1 MIYISDLQ
9 KKRAINIIWNS
20 AACYDFQP
28 DFKSYDR
35 DGRANLYLNC
45 IFGAARRHYD
55 YDKFIPL
62 FRTFEQYDDADTF
75 EGLLWLG
82 LENCVYQK
90 ELPDRPAL
98 AGLRRKYAEAMVKE
112 YAGHD
117 DFHLCEALTYAHFSR
132 VLGNEPNMNGYDRKL
147 LDELEFTPDMTTDDI
162 VARTQE
168 LFTRWFQISTE
179 ERKKKKHS
187 ILTPALHK
195 LSKQPHQ
202 KAKSSLRMFGLGLTE
217 HPDNSYGGSGSEG
230 QRQDA
235 EVKTKMTAEELR
247 EFMETKYG
255 KSMYP
260 THEAGK
266 IERTI
271 CSGSHA
277 MCHLLFTYG
286 DRIDTSKVQNA
297 FEALS
302 RQREAQQ
309 IERNRTSYQEHLSQN
324 RHAIEKLSEKIQNSI
339 LLHLQPAPV
348 KSNSGYI
355 NGQLAWRAAV
365 LNDGHVFK
373 KSEQDDMGSL
383 AVDILLDAST
393 SQKNRQEIVSAQGYM
408 IAESLTK
415 CNIPCRVMSF
425 CSMTG
430 YTILRVF
437 RDYDKP
443 SDNKKIFEYVSNGCN
458 RDGLAISAAHYLMNQ
473 SSYEHKLLIILSDVK
488 PNDVVKIQ
496 AHDKGMPV
504 PYENDAGIT
513 DTALQVRHARA
524 DGISVICVFT
534 GDDED
539 LPSAK
544 LVYGI
549 DFARIQSLDML
560 ADTVGK
566 LIQNQIKNI

>member
-1 MIYISDLQ
+1 MISISELQ
-9 KKRAINIIWNS
+9 KKRALNIIWNS
-20 AACYDFQP
+20 AARYDFQP
-28 DFKSYDR
+28 DFKSYDSE
-35 DGRANLYLNC
+35 GRANLYLNC

-55 YDKFIPL
+55 YAQFVPL
-62 FRTFEQYDDADTF
+62 FRAFEQYEDADTY
-75 EGLLWLG
+75 EGLMWLG
-82 LENCVYQK
+82 LENCVYER
-90 ELPDRPAL
+90 ELPERPAL

-132 VLGNEPNMNGYDRKL
+132 VLGDEPKMNGYDRKL
-147 LDELEFTPDMTTDDI
+147 LDELEFTPDMTTEDI

-179 ERKKKKHS
+179 ERRQKKRF
-187 ILTPALHK
+187 IITPALRK
-195 LSKQPHQ
+195 RSKQQRQ

-217 HPDNSYGGSGSEG
+217 HPENAYGGNAES
-230 QRQDA
+230 QRQDS
-235 EVKTKMTAEELR
+235 EIKTKMSAEELR

-255 KSMYP
+255 KSIYP
-260 THEAGK
+260 ARESDK
-266 IERTI
+266 IERAI

-277 MCHLLFTYG
+277 MCHLLFTDG
-286 DRIDTSKVQNA
+286 DRIDASKVQNG

-302 RQREAQQ
+302 RQREALQ
-309 IERNRTSYQEHLSQN
+309 IEKNRASYEEHLSQN
-324 RHAIEKLSEKIQNSI
+324 RRAIARLSEKIQNSV
-339 LLHLQPAPV
+339 LLHLHSAPV

-355 NGQLAWRAAV
+355 NGRLAWRAAV
-365 LNDGHVFK
+365 LNDARVFK
-373 KSEQDDMGSL
+373 KNEQDDMGSI

-415 CNIPCRVMSF
+415 CGIPCRVMSF

-430 YTILRVF
+430 YTIVRIF

-443 SDNKKIFEYVSNGCN
+443 ADNKKIFEYVSNGCN

-488 PNDVVKIQ
+488 PNDVVKIRS
-496 AHDKGMPV
+496 HDKGVPV
-504 PYENDAGIT
+504 PYERDAGIT

-524 DGISVICVFT
+524 DGISVVCVFT

-544 LVYGI
+544 LVYGR

-566 LIQNQIKNI
+566 LIQNQIKNL